1 MKQVNLLW
9 CPEIFEMKKKELFSS
24 YHFICPVYV
33 FLIFIEFLV
42 LIIERKIA
50 WIYFN
55 VYLGFLAW
63 NITFNLCV
71 LIMLQVPVKGNSKS
85 AKGPRGAHTEE
96 ERRVQSE
103 KLRRHWSPP
112 PGVKVDNYSYVW
124 CCWIIYIL
132 NVLI

>member
-24 YHFICPVYV
+24 YHFIWPVYV

-63 NITFNLCV
+63 NITFNLC
-71 LIMLQVPVKGNSKS
+71 LFIMLQVPVKGNSKS
-85 AKGPRGAHTEE
+85 AKGPRGAHAEE